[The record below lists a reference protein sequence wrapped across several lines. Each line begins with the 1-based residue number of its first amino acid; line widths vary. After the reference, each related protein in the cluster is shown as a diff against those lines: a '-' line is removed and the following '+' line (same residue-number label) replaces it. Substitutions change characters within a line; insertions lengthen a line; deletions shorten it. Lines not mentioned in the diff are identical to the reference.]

1 MGDEGT
7 PAPGVG
13 MKIVG
18 DNFPDV
24 FQPPAQVLPGADFT
38 YNVAISLCPLMCFFP
53 IERFNAANHRRQK
66 AERGTSAAFCRPSA
80 FVLLGMIGF
89 FPLSE

>member
-1 MGDEGT
+1 LRLPLGNQRDLLQ
-7 PAPGVG
+7 
-13 MKIVG
+13 K
-18 DNFPDV
+18 NRDV
-24 FQPPAQVLPGADFT
+24 AEKVFT